1 MLVALGRALAKLSQ
15 SLLKPSFLG
24 RYLACQD

>member
-1 MLVALGRALAKLSQ
+1 MLVALRAPAKLSQ